1 MIRSRFCGQTLG
13 LESKVKL
20 FGGHNLGLFDLLV
33 INGIRQDFA
42 VVQDR
47 NLILVINTNGDL
59 GVAPGIG
66 RSLSLDLVDD
76 FLELEGQVFGEGACF
91 LPSQNVSQIIFGSEG
106 TMGIHGA
113 SGLFAEAVVEV
124 LEEFR
129 QIGIALCH
137 AGNATQPHLFG

>member
-47 NLILVINTNGDL
+47 NHILVINTNGDL

-66 RSLSLDLVDD
+66 RSLSLDLVDRL
-76 FLELEGQVFGEGACF
+76 LELEGQVFGEGTGF
-91 LPSQNVSQIIFGSEG
+91 LPSEAARQIILGSEG

-113 SGLFAEAVVEV
+113 SGLFTEALVEV
-124 LEEFR
+124 LEELR
-129 QIGIALCH
+129 QVSIALGQCRNP
-137 AGNATQPHLFG
+137 A